1 MEEVDIYIKPIEK
14 VQMIQK
20 REVLLRDVAEVFV
33 GGQTKG
39 EAEKIVVFQIPS
51 DRKKTYLLSVID
63 LIRAL
68 NQKYPDATVSNVGE
82 MDILIE
88 YLPKAKEKA
97 KLWTLAKVTFVSLT
111 LFIGAATTIMCF
123 HSDVQLPLVFQ
134 NIYYIFFGENRE
146 MSALISVPY
155 SIGLGVGIIIFF
167 NHFSKVSLTEDPTP
181 IEIEMTTYEKETNA
195 SVIDFLGR
203 RKGGGEK

>member
-1 MEEVDIYIKPIEK
+1 MEKVDIYIKPMEK
-14 VQMIQK
+14 VQMVQK

-39 EAEKIVVFQIPS
+39 EAEKIMVFQIPS

-63 LIRAL
+63 LIQAL
-68 NQKYPDATVSNVGE
+68 HQKYPDATVSNVGE

-88 YLPKAKEKA
+88 FLPIAEKKT
-97 KLWTLAKVTFVSLT
+97 KLWILTKVAFVSMI
-111 LFIGAATTIMCF
+111 LFVGAATTIMCF
-123 HSDVQLPLVFQ
+123 HTDVQLPLIFQ

-146 MSALISVPY
+146 MPALLSIPY
-155 SIGLGVGIIIFF
+155 SIGLGLGIIIFF
-167 NHFSKVSLTEDPTP
+167 NHFSKVSLTDDPTP